1 MNKLFTLLIL
11 TLSLLGFNSSSYAAK
26 DGSKAAEAADHGQMT
41 AEEAKANKDKKK
53 KKKGDEE
60 EEPECE

>member
-11 TLSLLGFNSSSYAAK
+11 TLSLLGFNASSYAT
-26 DGSKAAEAADHGQMT
+26 DGGAIASDQGQTT
-41 AEEAKANKDKKK
+41 AEEAKKKK
-53 KKKGDEE
+53 QKGAEE